1 MCKIA
6 DYPNLYANTNEIL
19 RRDGMNPQMPGY
31 ELIRKAIV
39 TQKVEGEVSLEEI
52 TKGMVIPCNKDIDLE
67 RKNRTPEMQ
76 WMIEAF
82 KSIGFGENEN
92 VEVALKKYIERCAQK
107 LDT

>member
-6 DYPNLYANTNEIL
+6 EHPELYAKANEVL
-19 RRDGMNPQMPGY
+19 RRDGISSQMPGY
-31 ELIRKAIV
+31 ELLRKAIV
-39 TQKVEGEVSLEEI
+39 TQKVEGKVSLEEV
-52 TKGMVIPCNKDIDLE
+52 TRGMVIPCNKDIDLE

-92 VEVALKKYIERCAQK
+92 VEVALKKYIEQCAQK